1 MPTQPRRVVNT
12 GWFGDSAHPAWEP
25 NWQAHVV
32 RWSLRPESF
41 ARVVYVALIAL
52 VAIIYTGSLV
62 RLSGS
67 GLGCDD
73 WPACNE
79 TRFVDVSTGHAAV
92 EQVNR
97 LFTGVVAAS
106 VIAAVLSAI
115 FVRPRVPRA
124 RLLAL
129 GLVVGVAAQVVIGG
143 IVVLT
148 GLNPWSNMVHFLVSV
163 VLVTNAVVLHERTR
177 AVDRHDGFSTPSRR
191 LVLALGGSL
200 TITVVLGT
208 IVTATGPHA
217 GDAEAPR
224 FDLDLGSVV
233 RLHSVA
239 ALVSTGL
246 LLGLV
251 WRLRRNPPEWAT
263 ARRRVETILF
273 WLVAQVFVGYLQYFS
288 GVPVPLV
295 FTHIVLSIVVWIASL
310 RLVLLVM
317 QPTVRPAVDHA

>member
-1 MPTQPRRVVNT
+1 
-12 GWFGDSAHPAWEP
+12 
-25 NWQAHVV
+25 V
-32 RWSLRPESF
+32 RWSLRPETF
-41 ARVVYVALIAL
+41 ARVVSVALLAL

-106 VIAAVLSAI
+106 VIAAVLSALL
-115 FVRPRVPRA
+115 VRPAIARA

-163 VLVTNAVVLHERTR
+163 VLVTNAVVLHERAR
-177 AVDRHDGFSTPSRR
+177 AVETTTTYSLGTRR
-191 LVLALGGSL
+191 IVALLAATL
-200 TITVVLGT
+200 TVTVVLGT

-217 GDAEAPR
+217 GDAAAPR

-239 ALVSTGL
+239 ALVSTGAL
-246 LLGLV
+246 LTLV
-251 WRLRRNPPEWAT
+251 WRLRRHRSEWAG
-263 ARRRVETILF
+263 ASRRVEALLF

-295 FTHIVLSIVVWIASL
+295 FVHIVVSIIIWVHVV
-310 RLVLLVM
+310 RLVMLVHASSDL
-317 QPTVRPAVDHA
+317 RAAVDA

>member
-1 MPTQPRRVVNT
+1 VVLAVT
-12 GWFGDSAHPAWEP
+12 PVDSAHRGWEAD
-25 NWQAHVV
+25 WQAHPV
-32 RWSLRPESF
+32 RWSLRPETF
-41 ARVVYVALIAL
+41 ARVVSVALLAL

-106 VIAAVLSAI
+106 VIAAVLSALL
-115 FVRPRVPRA
+115 VRPAIARA

-163 VLVTNAVVLHERTR
+163 VLVTNAVVLHERAR
-177 AVDRHDGFSTPSRR
+177 AVETTTTYSLGTRR
-191 LVLALGGSL
+191 IVALLAATLSV
-200 TITVVLGT
+200 TVVLGT

-217 GDAEAPR
+217 GDAAAPR

-239 ALVSTGL
+239 ALVSTGAL
-246 LLGLV
+246 LTLV
-251 WRLRRNPPEWAT
+251 WRLRRHRSEWAG
-263 ARRRVETILF
+263 ASRRVEALLF

-295 FTHIVLSIVVWIASL
+295 FVHIVVSIIIWVHAV
-310 RLVLLVM
+310 RLVMLVHASSDL
-317 QPTVRPAVDHA
+317 RAAVDA